1 MNAFPGSGALRP
13 RPQLIIA
20 SYRDL
25 ADDSVAEEEG
35 KFVLLTKG
43 KALHLVL
50 SPVSLTP
57 FHANIVFQYLQMEGR
72 GEVEAVSSSGC
83 RILSKGW
90 KVHGGGYYAVHR
102 WLHALTFQGK
112 STAFGKFDHK
122 LLDPFADEIA
132 DRLGLAGYTLEFK

>member
-1 MNAFPGSGALRP
+1 MSSFPGSSPIRP
-13 RPQLIIA
+13 RSQLILA

-57 FHANIVFQYLQMEGR
+57 FHANIVFQYLHMEGR

-83 RILSKGW
+83 RILTKGW
-90 KVHGGGYYAVHR
+90 KTHGGGYYAVHR
-102 WLHALTFQGK
+102 WLHTLDFLGK
-112 STAFGKFDHK
+112 STAFGKYDK
-122 LLDPFADEIA
+122 NLLDPFADEIP